1 MSDVINDGKTRV
13 AWVTNIS
20 SISAPTVAELEAG
33 EDFTLR
39 VTPDGLNVPA
49 ETADVDNSS
58 LASTFTTNRAGRRS
72 FSPEVTFKRGDN
84 PTDDLPWTML
94 TYQTM
99 GYLVV
104 RRVLP
109 YTTAW
114 AAGQEVEIYPVEC
127 GERNTIPP
135 APNEVAKFT
144 SMMKLREEPD
154 TSAVVAA

>member
-13 AWVTNIS
+13 YWVSTIANIA
-20 SISAPTVAELEAG
+20 APTAAELNAG
-33 EDFTLR
+33 LDFTTR
-39 VTPDGLNVPA
+39 ITPDGLNIPA

-72 FSPEVTFKRGDN
+72 FSPEVTFKRGDSAG
-84 PTDDLPWTML
+84 DDLPWTTL

-104 RRVLP
+104 RRILA

-114 AAGQEVEIYPVEC
+114 AAGQKVEVYPVEC
-127 GERNTIPP
+127 GERNSIPP

-144 SMMKLREEPD
+144 SNMKLREEPN
-154 TSAVVAA
+154 TAATVA

>member
-1 MSDVINDGKTRV
+1 VINDGKTRV
-13 AWVTNIS
+13 YWVTTIS
-20 SISAPTVAELEAG
+20 NISAPTVAELNAG
-33 EDFTLR
+33 LDFTER
-39 VTPDGLNVPA
+39 ITPDGLAIPA

-84 PTDDLPWTML
+84 PTDDLPWSTL

-99 GYLVV
+99 GYLAV
-104 RRVLP
+104 RRILP

-114 AAGQEVEIYPVEC
+114 TAGQEVEIYPIEC
-127 GERNTIPP
+127 GERNSIPP

-144 SMMKLREEPD
+144 SQMKLREEPD
-154 TSAVVAA
+154 TAAVVA

>member
-13 AWVTNIS
+13 AWVTTIANIA
-20 SISAPTVAELEAG
+20 APTAAELNAG
-33 EDFTLR
+33 LDFTTR
-39 VTPDGLNVPA
+39 ITPDGLSIPA

-72 FSPEVTFKRGDN
+72 FSPEVTFKRGD
-84 PTDDLPWTML
+84 TAGDDLPWTTL
-94 TYQTM
+94 TYQTL

-114 AAGQEVEIYPVEC
+114 AAAQKVEVYPVEC
-127 GERNTIPP
+127 GERNSIPP

-144 SMMKLREEPD
+144 SQMKLREEPN
-154 TSAVVAA
+154 TNATVA

>member
-13 AWVTNIS
+13 YWVTTIAD
-20 SISAPTVAELEAG
+20 ISAPTVAELDAG
-33 EDFTLR
+33 DDFTER
-39 VTPDGLNVPA
+39 ITPDGLNIPA

-58 LASTFTTNRAGRRS
+58 LASTFTTMRVGRRG
-72 FSPEVTFKRGDN
+72 FSPEVTFKRGDDA
-84 PTDDLPWTML
+84 TDDLPWTTL
-94 TYQTM
+94 TYQTI

-104 RRVLP
+104 RRILA

-114 AAGQEVEIYPVEC
+114 AADQECEVYPVEC

-144 SMMKLREEPD
+144 SPMKLRAEPD

>member
-13 AWVTNIS
+13 AWVTTIANIA
-20 SISAPTVAELEAG
+20 APTLAELNAG
-33 EDFTLR
+33 IDVTER
-39 VTPDGLNVPA
+39 ITPDGLNIPA

-72 FSPEVTFKRGDN
+72 FTPEVTFKRGDE
-84 PTDDLPWTML
+84 PGDDLPWTTL

-104 RRVLP
+104 RRVLS

-114 AAGQEVEIYPVEC
+114 AAGQEVEVYPVEC

-144 SMMKLREEPD
+144 SQMKLREEPD

>member
-13 AWVTNIS
+13 SWVTTIA
-20 SISAPTVAELEAG
+20 SIAAPTVAELNAG
-33 EDFTLR
+33 QDFTTR
-39 VTPDGLNVPA
+39 ITPDGLNIPA

-72 FSPEVTFKRGDN
+72 FSPEVTFKRGDSAG
-84 PTDDLPWTML
+84 DDAPWTTL
-94 TYQTM
+94 TYQTL

-109 YTTAW
+109 YTTAY
-114 AAGQEVEIYPVEC
+114 AAGQKVEVYPVEC
-127 GERNTIPP
+127 GERNSIPP

-144 SMMKLREEPD
+144 SQMKLREEPN
-154 TSAVVAA
+154 TAATVA

>member
-13 AWVTNIS
+13 YWVTTIANIA
-20 SISAPTVAELEAG
+20 APTVAELNAG
-33 EDFTLR
+33 LDFTAR
-39 VTPDGLNVPA
+39 ITPDGLNIPA

-72 FSPEVTFKRGDN
+72 FSPEVTFKRGDSAG
-84 PTDDLPWTML
+84 DDLPWTTL
-94 TYQTM
+94 TYQTL

-104 RRVLP
+104 RRVLA

-114 AAGQEVEIYPVEC
+114 AATQKCEVYPVEC
-127 GERNTIPP
+127 GERNSIPP

-144 SMMKLREEPD
+144 SSMKLRDEPN
-154 TSAVVAA
+154 TSATVA